1 MPRSRPCPR
10 PLVRAAAIVAV
21 AAACWSA
28 GVASTMAAESAEA
41 LRHQRSQLDA
51 EDAALGAQLDAEQAT
66 LSGGRARLDR
76 VRDEYDA
83 AKNGL
88 EKRLVALYVTPEPSP
103 VIEILTGA
111 DIGEIQARLDLL
123 EALSRSDRSIVARF
137 RDSARELRVAES
149 GSRSRKDVL
158 TAKRRALAQ
167 QRRSV
172 AIRLRAAEK
181 AEAQAAAKAEADR
194 QAQAAAI
201 PGAAPAGDAAGAGI
215 LGDAAPSPTTRGLSA
230 DLLDG
235 RGLPGDAPVDATSGE
250 AVDSEPA
257 PAGPPVTRALPGLG
271 VVGPATGAPIVGG
284 LPTFTAVAGWYGP
297 GFTSPR
303 LAGGEPYDPTA
314 YSAAHR
320 TLRLGTML
328 RVAYGGKAVTV
339 KVNDRGPY
347 VKGRDLMLSQA
358 AAAALGLPGSG
369 TVTVQILP
377 SYVARA

>member
-1 MPRSRPCPR
+1 MPRIRPCPR
-10 PLVRAAAIVAV
+10 PLVRIAAIAAAAV
-21 AAACWSA
+21 ACWSA
-28 GVASTMAAESAEA
+28 GTAVAAPSAAE
-41 LRHQRSQLDA
+41 LRDLRSRLDA
-51 EDAALGAQLDAEQAT
+51 QDAAIGAQLDAEQAT

-83 AKNGL
+83 ARRGL
-88 EKRLVALYVTPEPSP
+88 EKRLVALYVTPQPSP

-111 DIGEIQARLDLL
+111 DIGEVQARIDLL
-123 EALSRSDRSIVARF
+123 EALGRSDRATVARF
-137 RDSARELRVAES
+137 RTSAARLRIAES
-149 GSRSRKDVL
+149 GSRSRKDDL
-158 TAKRRALAQ
+158 TSRRRALAAK
-167 QRRSV
+167 RRDV
-172 AIRLRAAEK
+172 AAGLRAAEK
-181 AEAQAAAKAEADR
+181 REAAARAAEEAR
-194 QAQAAAI
+194 AAAL
-201 PGAAPAGDAAGAGI
+201 PVAAPAAGGTSPTGGSGI
-215 LGDAAPSPTTRGLSA
+215 VGDAAPSPTNRGLSA

-271 VVGPATGAPIVGG
+271 VVGPATGAPITDK

-297 GFTSPR
+297 GYTDDR
-303 LAGGEPYDPTA
+303 LAGGEAYDPTA
-314 YSAAHR
+314 FSAAHR

-358 AAAALGLPGSG
+358 AAAALGIPGIG

-377 SYVARA
+377 GYVARA

>member
-1 MPRSRPCPR
+1 MAR
-10 PLVRAAAIVAV
+10 VAAIVVVAV
-21 AAACWSA
+21 ACWSA
-28 GVASTMAAESAEA
+28 GTAVAAPSASE
-41 LRHQRSQLDA
+41 LRDLKSRLDA
-51 EDAALGAQLDAEQAT
+51 QDAAIGAQLDAEQAT

-83 AKNGL
+83 AKEGL

-111 DIGEIQARLDLL
+111 DIGEIQARIDLL
-123 EALSRSDRSIVARF
+123 EALGRSDRSLVARY
-137 RDSARELRVAES
+137 RSSAARLRVAES
-149 GSRSRKDVL
+149 GSRSRKDDL
-158 TAKRRALAQ
+158 TAERRALAAK
-167 QRRSV
+167 RRDV
-172 AIRLRAAEK
+172 TIELRAAEK
-181 AEAQAAAKAEADR
+181 RDAAARAAEEAR
-194 QAQAAAI
+194 AAAL
-201 PGAAPAGDAAGAGI
+201 PVAAPATGSATAAGGSGI
-215 LGDAAPSPTTRGLSA
+215 VGDAAPSPTNRGLSA

-235 RGLPGDAPVDATSGE
+235 RGLPGDAPVDAASGE

-271 VVGPATGAPIVGG
+271 VVGPATGAPITAK

-297 GFTSPR
+297 GYTNDR
-303 LAGGEPYDPTA
+303 LAGGEPYDPA
-314 YSAAHR
+314 AFSAAHR

-358 AAAALGLPGSG
+358 AAAALGIPGVG

-377 SYVARA
+377 GYGAPA